1 MNTLERA
8 LLKLKTS
15 FLSENQN
22 EALASNRGGRKEGR
36 GSVSVQQPP
45 HSSRFGSSCTPIRV
59 KPADVTAVIL
69 RTQLI
74 FMISEKCLYPS
85 RNKLLLA
92 IVVSVVH

>member
-1 MNTLERA
+1 MYSNHLTLAGLEVAA
-8 LLKLKTS
+8 LP
-15 FLSENQN
+15 FCVE
-22 EALASNRGGRKEGR
+22 
-36 GSVSVQQPP
+36 
-45 HSSRFGSSCTPIRV
+45 
-59 KPADVTAVIL
+59 PADVTAVIF